1 MFRRSLAI
9 AALAAAI
16 ALPSAALAGK
26 KESTTTAATQPE
38 IQMLGVQAF
47 DGVLG
52 SAKGIQDKIKTQ
64 TTTMST
70 ARANVATALGVA
82 TDAPFKTAV
91 DDLKAKA
98 GDKISVAME
107 GTMPKLK
114 AADGIPD
121 NAKAGIDA
129 VNGLV
134 DAGKTTI
141 DTCIALKTEITGLIS
156 QAQAFPAQLPSVLKS
171 NPLDIPKKSKILAD
185 DIKIMG
191 DTPKMLDD
199 MVKEA
204 EGIFNDVKAVF
215 GA

>member
-1 MFRRSLAI
+1 MFRRSLAL

-16 ALPSAALAGK
+16 ALPSVALAGK
-26 KESTTTAATQPE
+26 KDTSTTSSQPE
-38 IQMLGVQAF
+38 IQLLGVDAF

-64 TTTMST
+64 TTNMST
-70 ARANVATALGVA
+70 ARANVNSALGVA

-98 GDKISVAME
+98 GDKISVAMD

-114 AADGIPD
+114 ASDAAPE
-121 NAKAGIDA
+121 NVTKGIDA

-134 DAGKTTI
+134 DAGKSTI

-171 NPLDIPKKSKILAD
+171 NPLDIPKKTKILTD

-191 DTPKMLDD
+191 DTPQMLDD

-215 GA
+215 GG

>member
-26 KESTTTAATQPE
+26 KEATTTTTQPE
-38 IQMLGVQAF
+38 IQLLGVEAF

-64 TTTMST
+64 TSTMAT
-70 ARANVATALGVA
+70 ARANVNTALGVA

-98 GDKISVAME
+98 GDKISVAMD

-114 AADGIPD
+114 AGDGVPE
-121 NAKAGIDA
+121 NVTQGIDA

-134 DAGKTTI
+134 TAGKTTI
-141 DTCIALKTEITGLIS
+141 DTCVALQAEITGLIS
-156 QAQAFPAQLPSVLKS
+156 QVQAFPAQLPSVLKS
-171 NPLDIPKKSKILAD
+171 NPLDIPKKTKMLAD

-191 DTPKMLDD
+191 DTPKLLDT

-215 GA
+215 GG

>member
-1 MFRRSLAI
+1 MFRHSIAI

-26 KESTTTAATQPE
+26 KDTSTSSTEAE
-38 IQMLGVQAF
+38 IQLLGVEAF

-64 TTTMST
+64 TTSMAT
-70 ARANVATALGVA
+70 ARANVNSALGA
-82 TDAPFKTAV
+82 AADAPFKTAV
-91 DDLKAKA
+91 DDFKAKA
-98 GDKISVAME
+98 AGSLKLEMD

-114 AADGIPD
+114 ATDAAPE
-121 NAKAGIDA
+121 NVTKGIDA

-134 DAGKTTI
+134 DAGKATI
-141 DTCIALKTEITGLIS
+141 DTCVALQAEITGLIS
-156 QAQAFPAQLPSVLKS
+156 EVQAFPAQLPSVLKS
-171 NPLDIPKKSKILAD
+171 NPFDLAKKTKILAD

-191 DTPKMLDD
+191 DTPKMLDE

-215 GA
+215 GG